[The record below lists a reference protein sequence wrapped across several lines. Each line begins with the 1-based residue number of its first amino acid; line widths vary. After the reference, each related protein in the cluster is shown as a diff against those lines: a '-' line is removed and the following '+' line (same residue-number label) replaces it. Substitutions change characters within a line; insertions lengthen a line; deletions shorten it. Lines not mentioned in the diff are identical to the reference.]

1 MKRFLVT
8 TIALTALLSAC
19 GNEDVNNDVQQ
30 NAVKVDVAEAP
41 PLDTNTAAALKTAEQ
56 QLLPQIASLLQLPEA
71 DILFTIDANTEGTIP
86 AILTTLRVP
95 ATANIEAPIIERI
108 VTLLMTELST
118 INNTDMHEKN
128 IYIMNTNGDV
138 LH

>member
-1 MKRFLVT
+1 M
-8 TIALTALLSAC
+8 
-19 GNEDVNNDVQQ
+19 
-30 NAVKVDVAEAP
+30 
-41 PLDTNTAAALKTAEQ
+41 
-56 QLLPQIASLLQLPEA
+56 LPQIASLLQLPEA

-95 ATANIEAPIIERI
+95 ATATIETPETPIIERI

-118 INNTDMHEKN
+118 IENTDMNEKN

>member
-1 MKRFLVT
+1 M
-8 TIALTALLSAC
+8 
-19 GNEDVNNDVQQ
+19 
-30 NAVKVDVAEAP
+30 
-41 PLDTNTAAALKTAEQ
+41 
-56 QLLPQIASLLQLPEA
+56 LPQIASLLQLPEA

-95 ATANIEAPIIERI
+95 ATATIETPIIERI

-118 INNTDMHEKN
+118 IENTDMNEKN